1 MAPADRDPVSMPIH
15 VSIDHL
21 ERDQV
26 AMLEM
31 LLGSEGVPYLLTE
44 TSIAVR
50 PDGEAAARRLVGSV
64 EKLAD
69 VYPAWFDSVPHDGP
83 KVAGMPIASA
93 AHRLAG
99 GVADSVGVRMVT
111 LTGVA
116 LGASLFTMLLW
127 EALYWTLFTVFG
139 GRTLGKRLAGTRVVT
154 SRGGRVGLPAA
165 FARYAVPSAGAW
177 VGWALGTSLDSDDTA
192 TVVIGSLLLFWP
204 VVVYGL
210 MLLDGT
216 RRRGLHDRLAGTVVV
231 QERRR
236 RPR

>member
-1 MAPADRDPVSMPIH
+1 MAPADRDPVNLPIH
-15 VSIDHL
+15 VPIDHL

-69 VYPAWFDSVPHDGP
+69 VYPAWFDSVPHDEP
-83 KVAGMPIASA
+83 KVGGMPIASA

-99 GVADSVGVRMVT
+99 GIADSMGVRIVT
-111 LTGVA
+111 LIGVA
-116 LGASLFTMLLW
+116 LGASLFTMLVF
-127 EALYWTLFTVFG
+127 EALYWILFTAFG
-139 GRTLGKRLAGTRVVT
+139 GRTLGKRLAGTRVIS

-165 FARYAVPSAGAW
+165 IVRYLVPSAGAW
-177 VGWALGTSLDSDDTA
+177 TGWAIGTELDSDDTA
-192 TVVIGSLLLFWP
+192 TVVIGSLLLLWP
-204 VVVYGL
+204 VVVYGV
-210 MLLDGT
+210 MLLDE

>member
-1 MAPADRDPVSMPIH
+1 MAPADRDPVNLPIH
-15 VSIDHL
+15 VSIEHL

-31 LLGSEGVPYLLTE
+31 LLGSEGVAYLLTE

-50 PDGEAAARRLVGSV
+50 PDGEPAARRLVGSV

-111 LTGVA
+111 LLGVA
-116 LGASLFTMLLW
+116 LGASLFTMLIW
-127 EALYWTLFTVFG
+127 EALYWILFTALG
-139 GRTLGKRLAGTRVVT
+139 GRTLGKRLAGTRVIT

-165 FARYAVPSAGAW
+165 IVRYLVPSAGAW
-177 VGWALGTSLDSDDTA
+177 TGWAIGTELDSDDTA
-192 TVVIGSLLLFWP
+192 TVVIGSLLLLWP

-210 MLLDGT
+210 MLLDDK
-216 RRRGLHDRLAGTVVV
+216 RRGLHDRLAGTIVV